1 MTCLII
7 YQSKSGYTKRY
18 MEMLSESVPSQLE
31 ALKTIHNP
39 DFSKY
44 DTVVY
49 AAGVYANK
57 ISGIHKFYKL
67 LGHHRPEKLAVIAV
81 GAAPSTPGVIE
92 KLVSANLT
100 EQSAANEDKP
110 EFFYLQ
116 GGFDPDKLNFALK
129 AMLGMVSK
137 SLSKKQ
143 SKNPESLTEEDKG
156 FLEFFQTAND
166 QTSKEQLEPVIVFL
180 KDKAGTKQ

>member
-1 MTCLII
+1 MACLII

-18 MEMLSESVPSQLE
+18 MEMLSEAVPSKVVS
-31 ALKTIHNP
+31 LKSIQNP
-39 DFSKY
+39 DFSNY
-44 DTVVY
+44 DAVVY

-57 ISGIHKFYKL
+57 ISGIHKFFKL
-67 LGHHRPEKLAVIAV
+67 LGNYRPEKLVLIGV

-92 KLVSANLT
+92 KLVSANLK
-100 EQSAANEDKP
+100 EQTDVNFSTGKP

-129 AMLGMVSK
+129 TMLGMVSK
-137 SLSKKQ
+137 SLTKKQ

-166 QTSKEQLEPVIVFL
+166 QTSMEQLAPVIAFL
-180 KDKAGTKQ
+180 VPTAK